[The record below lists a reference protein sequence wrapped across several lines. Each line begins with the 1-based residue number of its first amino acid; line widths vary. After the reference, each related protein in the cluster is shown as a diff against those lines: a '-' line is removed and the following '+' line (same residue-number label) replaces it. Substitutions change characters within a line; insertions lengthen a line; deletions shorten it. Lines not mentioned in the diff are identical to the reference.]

1 MRAVR
6 RTASAVAATALIVAG
21 LSGCLGKD
29 DSGSRGG
36 GAATGGGAVQG
47 GVTVASADKPV
58 AKATFPSPIASGA
71 TVDLAVLGLKA
82 GGRLA
87 DLSISMTPHVPNG
100 ATQRITPYLLNG
112 GTPLGVFLIDNVN
125 LKRYLVVKDSSGH
138 DLQTDYVTTNI
149 ANDQPG
155 QLSFTF
161 AAPPKGVDRIDVQIG
176 NWPIFHDVP
185 IAR

>member
-6 RTASAVAATALIVAG
+6 RTAPAVAATALIVAG

-29 DSGSRGG
+29 DSGSKG
-36 GAATGGGAVQG
+36 GAATGGGAVRG
-47 GVTVASADKPV
+47 GVTVASGDKPV
-58 AKATFPSPIASGA
+58 AKATFPSPIAAGA
-71 TVDLAVLGLKA
+71 TVDIAILELKA

-87 DLSISMTPHVPNG
+87 DLTVSMTPHVPANG
-100 ATQRITPYLLNG
+100 ATQRITPYRLNG
-112 GTPLGVFLIDNVN
+112 ETTLGVFLIDTVN

-138 DLQTDYVTTNI
+138 ELQTDYVTTNI

-176 NWPIFHDVP
+176 NWPIFRDVP